1 MRFLSSRLQRRFSA
15 VMILPVAA
23 LLLAAGFSG
32 FLLLRDL
39 LLDQWRESATL
50 KLERA
55 AHIADMHLARIKEAI
70 RLFEETPVDISEA
83 AFRRLV
89 LEQLM
94 RRDGVVEVR
103 LDWERATPSGGG
115 PHAGRPGGEGRGR
128 RMGSY
133 AGARIRGVTPPR
145 FDPRDEHGTFEVLAE
160 FLDESG
166 GILGR
171 LAAVVDFDFIFR
183 HVIESAWWQSHKA
196 FLVDETGRVLISR
209 TPSPADVLGGNGDA
223 LEQATREA
231 MGRALS
237 GTLLGAG
244 MPPREVSGFHR
255 LREAPW
261 FLVLIAPGRE
271 VLAPILSFRDG
282 YLLFSIGLVVLI
294 GGLIAWVMGRLAAE
308 IRQVAREAIRLAHGE
323 FGDPLPV
330 RRGDE
335 LGEMILSFNHMSRQ
349 LRERL
354 ELKEALRLAEE
365 VQRNL
370 LPAAPPAIPGLDI
383 AARSLYC
390 QETGGDYYDFI
401 VRGGEV
407 GRRSWCVAVGDVVG
421 HGIPAALLMTTA
433 RAFLRAELGRPVG
446 LAAALAETNRLLC
459 RDTAASGSFVTLAV
473 LEISTSPPGFGWAG
487 AGHDPPFFYDA
498 AAGRVRRP
506 RGATGVALG
515 VMEEAV
521 YGVTPLSGTRAG
533 DVILIGTDGIWESR
547 DPGAERYGKGRLAEV
562 VARHAALSAEGILQA
577 VLEDVMRFRGPA
589 PMEDDVTLAVVKVVS
604 GPWAEPAPA
613 GRANGRG

>member
-1 MRFLSSRLQRRFSA
+1 MRLFSSRLQRRFSA

-23 LLLAAGFSG
+23 LLLAAGLSG

-39 LLDQWRESATL
+39 LLAQWRESAVL

-70 RLFEETPVDISEA
+70 RLFEEAPLGVPEG
-83 AFRRLV
+83 AFRRLA
-89 LEQLM
+89 LEHLM
-94 RRDGVVEVR
+94 RREGVVEVR
-103 LDWERATPSGGG
+103 LDWEKATPPEGGPPAGRLGGG
-115 PHAGRPGGEGRGR
+115 GRGR
-128 RMGSY
+128 SGY
-133 AGARIRGVTPPR
+133 AGTRIRGVTPPR

-166 GILGR
+166 GVLGR

-196 FLVDETGRVLISR
+196 FLVDETGKILVCR

-231 MGRALS
+231 MGQAAS

-271 VLAPILSFRDG
+271 VLAPVLTFRNV
-282 YLLFSIGLVVLI
+282 YLLFSLGLVVLI
-294 GGLIAWVMGRLAAE
+294 GGLIAWVMGRLATE
-308 IRQVAREAIRLAHGE
+308 IGRVAREANRLAQGD

-330 RRGDE
+330 RRRDE
-335 LGEMILSFNHMSRQ
+335 LGEMILSFNRMNRQ

-401 VRGGEV
+401 ARGAET
-407 GRRSWCVAVGDVVG
+407 GRRSWCIAVGDVVG
-421 HGIPAALLMTTA
+421 HGVPAALLMTTA

-473 LEISTSPPGFGWAG
+473 LEISTSPPGFGWAV

-498 AAGRVRRP
+498 AAGRVRRLS
-506 RGATGVALG
+506 GAAGVALG
-515 VMEEAV
+515 VEEEAV
-521 YGVTPLSGTRAG
+521 YGVTPLSGTCSG

-547 DPGAERYGKGRLAEV
+547 NAGAERYGKGRLAEV
-562 VARHAALSAEGILQA
+562 VARHAALPAEGILQA
-577 VLEDVMRFRGPA
+577 VLEDVIRFRGPT
-589 PMEDDVTLAVVKVVS
+589 PMEDDITLAVVKVVS
-604 GPWAEPAPA
+604 GLWAGPA
-613 GRANGRG
+613 ANGRAGGRG